1 MCSPSDLLLWK
12 SSHDGVPSEMTTTA
26 IFIQRPSDPDI
37 SKMQRIAVF
46 RALQLGDMLC
56 VVPAL
61 RALRA
66 AAPNAHITLIGLPWA
81 AGFVERF
88 SRYVDDLLIFPGFPG
103 FPEREVGSDAMP
115 CFLEEAQQRHFDLVI
130 QMHGSGKL
138 SNSVVG
144 LLGARHIAGYFE
156 SGQYCPDPQRFIE
169 WEEGEHEVLRYVR
182 LMEFL
187 GAASRG
193 EATEFPLFDT
203 DYQALRQSH
212 DELPR
217 PGTYVCVHPGARLP
231 SRRWFPQRF
240 AQVADH
246 LAGSGLKVVITGSEE
261 ERSIAAAVIRSMHA
275 PALDL
280 SGKTSLGAL
289 AALVAQA
296 RLVVCNDT
304 GISHVAAAVATPSV
318 IVCCGSDPARW
329 APLDSAR
336 HCVVGAS
343 VACRPCMHFSCPI
356 GHHCAQIITAET
368 VSTIATHV
376 LAAHKGNEA
385 EEISQS

>member
-1 MCSPSDLLLWK
+1 M
-12 SSHDGVPSEMTTTA
+12 TTA
-26 IFIQRPSDPDI
+26 ITIQRQLPDFDI
-37 SKMQRIAVF
+37 SKLQRIAVF

-56 VVPAL
+56 AVPAL

-66 AAPNAHITLIGLPWA
+66 AAPNARITLIGLPWA

-88 SRYVDDLLIFPGFPG
+88 SQYVDDLLIFPGFPG
-103 FPEREVGSDAMP
+103 FPEREVESGAMP
-115 CFLEEAQQRHFDLVI
+115 SFLEEVQRRRFDLAI

-138 SNSVVG
+138 SNSLVG
-144 LLGARHIAGYFE
+144 LLGAQHIAGYFE
-156 SGQYCPDPQRFIE
+156 QGQYCPDPQRFIA
-169 WEEGEHEVLRYVR
+169 WEESEHEVLRYVR

-187 GAASRG
+187 GAASCG
-193 EATEFPLFDT
+193 EATEFPLFDA

-212 DELPR
+212 DELPA

-231 SRRWFPQRF
+231 SRRWMPQRF

-246 LAGSGLKVVITGSEE
+246 LADRGMKVVITGSAEE
-261 ERSIAAAVIRSMHA
+261 HDITAAVIRAMHA
-275 PALDL
+275 PVLDL
-280 SGKTSLGAL
+280 TGKTSLGAL

-304 GISHVAAAVATPSV
+304 GISHIAAAMATPSV
-318 IVCCGSDPARW
+318 IVCCGSDPVRW

-368 VSTIATHV
+368 VSTIATHI
-376 LAAHKGNEA
+376 LAAHKFNKTEQTDGH
-385 EEISQS
+385 S